1 MLGVIHAIFLY
12 NNKFMY
18 QWKLFVMTNKST
30 VIVAIITLITAIG
43 TTIIAMNV
51 NYTAFAASCEQN
63 IWQTKCG
70 MTSRPGPT
78 GTVYCGHELGNTIDI
93 CIQKSNSSSNH

>member
-1 MLGVIHAIFLY
+1 
-12 NNKFMY
+12 MY

-30 VIVAIITLITAIG
+30 VIVALIALITAIG
-43 TTIIAMNV
+43 TTTIAMNV
-51 NYTAFAASCEQN
+51 NYSVFADSCEQN

-70 MTSRPGPT
+70 MTAHPGPA

-93 CIQKSNSSSNH
+93 CIQKSNSSSHH